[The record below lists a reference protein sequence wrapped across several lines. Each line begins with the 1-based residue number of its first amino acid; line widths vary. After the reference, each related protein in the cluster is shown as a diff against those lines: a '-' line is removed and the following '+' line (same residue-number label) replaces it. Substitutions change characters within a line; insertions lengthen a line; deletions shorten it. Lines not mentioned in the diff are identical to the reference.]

1 MKEKKYIIEKNTNVK
16 LFRQGYVTLGK
27 PEPLQELH
35 KSIIRM

>member
-1 MKEKKYIIEKNTNVK
+1 MKGKNIEVK
-16 LFRQGYVTLGK
+16 LFRQGYVTLGE